1 MAKYLKPLRG
11 KFSSATQQDIL
22 LRKGE
27 MFLCLL
33 NNDNMGQGPGAIYLG
48 DGISAFN
55 GYNHNGSTVPNT
67 AQPFLVH
74 PAKYNPIFA
83 NTNPSTA
90 SWTIDDGST
99 EINNIGKGKAEVD
112 LPTIIG
118 NIKGALCKHANSI
131 TRLANDADAIRGT
144 LDEHARELANHSDS
158 IASHSDSI
166 ASLDQRVSNL
176 EGKIGEL
183 YPVGS
188 VYITVIN
195 KNPNEIL
202 GYGTWSKLPAN
213 YVLKTIS
220 SGDGGSTAAA
230 TNTEGTA
237 LTKEQLPAHSH
248 NMSSYTLT
256 AKSNGSTHT
265 HNMSSYTLTAKS
277 NGSTHTH
284 VVAEDE
290 EYSLYGNTI
299 AYSGEIDGAHTHDYG
314 WVKPGWQPGQEQAG
328 SGTDTGH
335 WEYSKCP
342 GNGAHSH
349 LVEVGLPRLDAKSTG
364 SAHTHSI
371 DVPEKT
377 TSKDGAHTH
386 SIDVAARNT
395 KETGSGE
402 KHAHKTGMPA
412 SIGVYVWRRDR

>member
-118 NIKGALCKHANSI
+118 NIKGALCKHANSV

-144 LDEHARELANHSDS
+144 LDEHARELAN
-158 IASHSDSI
+158 HSDSI

-237 LTKEQLPAHSH
+237 LTKAQLPAHSH

-265 HNMSSYTLTAKS
+265 HNMSSYSLTAKS
-277 NGSTHTH
+277 TGSAHTH
-284 VVAEDE
+284 DVTENSTTLTGFTVP
-290 EYSLYGNTI
+290 YLGVK
-299 AYSGEIDGAHTHDYG
+299 DGAHTHEYE
-314 WVKPGWQPGQEQAG
+314 WVEKGEGPRSAG
-328 SGTDTGH
+328 LGTDIGH
-335 WEYSKCP
+335 WSSYECI
-342 GNGAHSH
+342 GDGSH
-349 LVEVGLPRLDAKSTG
+349 THKVEVDLPKLTAKSTG

-386 SIDVAARNT
+386 SIDVAARDT

-412 SIGVYVWRRDR
+412 SIGVYVWRRTA